1 MAKLAR
7 LSVTAV
13 DGGLGILGPDAT
25 GRIAAI
31 GVAGAG
37 VATKKVLT
45 FGDPDTA
52 HKDLKTGPLR
62 DFVTTALTLAGTTC
76 YAYAL
81 APAASTGTAAVART
95 AGDGTQTPTIK
106 AGSIARSA
114 YDIVIRITA
123 PGGHGDAKFQLS
135 IDGAAWGT
143 EVMMSAAVP
152 GGYEIADT
160 GITITFPED
169 GSTASNSYAVGD
181 VFTVTSKYPQ
191 ASRAD
196 AMAAVETLMRDPT
209 LDFETIVV
217 TGPSAADFWSGLST
231 LLAGLRPSAAQG
243 VPRWV
248 YVQCQ
253 AARPGDDAAAW
264 VTAQTVAG
272 RGSTVDAR
280 LLVHGGWCM
289 AADAITGR
297 QDLRPSMDVVAGR
310 IAGLQPWVPPDWV
323 KLGQLAGVTELRP
336 ADLTDTQ
343 IAQMQTA
350 GYAMLRR
357 HFGLRGVYVA
367 RGQMLVE
374 DTSDFGTVERRRVM
388 DYACRRVYAAQLQHL
403 NSAVTLSADGQ
414 PEGLELFLA
423 ESERPLREMQA
434 EKWISSYSLDVLR
447 GNILADETLRTRIRI
462 VPLGKAS
469 QIETEVA
476 YRNPLLAAQEAG
488 EEESGNGQ

>member
-7 LSVTAV
+7 LNVTAV

-31 GVAGAG
+31 GVAGPN
-37 VATKKVLT
+37 VATGKVLT
-45 FGDPDTA
+45 FGDPNAAADQ
-52 HKDLKTGPLR
+52 LVIGPLR
-62 DFVTTALTLAGTTC
+62 DFVTTALSLAGTTC
-76 YAYAL
+76 YAYPL
-81 APAASTGTAAVART
+81 APGAGTGTAEVAKTTDKGGGGTVTVGAGSVART
-95 AGDGTQTPTIK
+95 A
-106 AGSIARSA
+106 
-114 YDIVIRITA
+114 YDITIRIVTGGAGATA
-123 PGGHGDAKFQLS
+123 AFQVS
-135 IDGAAWGT
+135 IDGGGWGDDT
-143 EVMMSAAVP
+143 TVP
-152 GGYEIADT
+152 VGDYVIPDT
-160 GITITFPED
+160 GITLTFANGNPAGD
-169 GSTASNSYAVGD
+169 SYKAGE

-191 ASRAD
+191 ASKAD

-217 TGPSAADFWSGLST
+217 TGPSAADFWSGLSMK
-231 LLAGLRPSAAQG
+231 LKALRPSAAQG

-253 AARPGDDAAAW
+253 AARPGDAAAAW
-264 VTAQTVAG
+264 VTAQAGAG

-323 KLGQLAGVTELRP
+323 KLGRLAGVTELRP

-357 HFGLRGVYVA
+357 HFGLRGLYVA

-476 YRNPLLAAQEAG
+476 YRNPLLAAQGAG

>member
-31 GVAGAG
+31 GCAGAS
-37 VATKKVLT
+37 VALKEVLT

-52 HKDLKTGPLR
+52 HRNLKTGPLR

-81 APAASTGTAAVART
+81 APATTTGAAAVAKT
-95 AGDGTQTPTIK
+95 TDGGGTQTPTIK

-123 PGGHGDAKFQLS
+123 PGARGAAEFQLS
-135 IDGAAWGT
+135 IDGAAWGAET
-143 EVMMSAAVP
+143 VVP
-152 GGYEIADT
+152 GAPGEYEIPDT
-160 GITITFPED
+160 GITVVFPED
-169 GSTASNSYAVGD
+169 GTPADSYATGD

-191 ASRAD
+191 ASGSD
-196 AMAAVETLMRDPT
+196 VLAAVETLMRDPT
-209 LDFETIVV
+209 LDFETIAV
-217 TGPSAADFWSGLST
+217 TGPSAAGFWSGLSMK
-231 LLAGLRPSAAQG
+231 LAELRPSAAQG

-253 AARPGDDAAAW
+253 AAGPAADTAAW
-264 VTAQTVAG
+264 VTAQTGAG

-280 LLVHGGWCM
+280 LLVHGGWCR
-289 AADAITGR
+289 AADAVTGR
-297 QDLRPSMDVVAGR
+297 QDVRPSMDTVAGR

-323 KLGQLAGVTELRP
+323 RLGQLTGVTELHP
-336 ADLTDTQ
+336 ADLTDVQ
-343 IAQMQTA
+343 IAALQAA

-374 DTSDFGTVERRRVM
+374 ATSDFGAVERRRVM
-388 DYACRRVYAAQLQHL
+388 DYACRRVYAAQLRHL
-403 NSAVTLSADGQ
+403 NSAVTLAADGQ

-476 YRNPLLAAQEAG
+476 YRNPLLAAQAAG
-488 EEESGNGQ
+488 EEEADGQ

>member
-7 LSVTAV
+7 LNVTAV

-31 GVAGAG
+31 GCAGPAVA
-37 VATKKVLT
+37 VKKVLT

-81 APAASTGTAAVART
+81 APGVGTGAAEVAKTTDKSGGGAVTVKGGSVART
-95 AGDGTQTPTIK
+95 A
-106 AGSIARSA
+106 
-114 YDIVIRITA
+114 YDIAIRIVT
-123 PGGHGDAKFQLS
+123 GGAGGNDAAFQMS
-135 IDGAAWGT
+135 IDGGGWGDNT
-143 EVMMSAAVP
+143 AVP
-152 GGYEIADT
+152 VGDYVIPDT
-160 GITITFPED
+160 GITLTFANGNPAND
-169 GSTASNSYAVGD
+169 SYKAGE

-191 ASRAD
+191 ATSAD
-196 AMAAVETLMRDPT
+196 VMEAVETLMRDPT

-217 TGPSAADFWSGLST
+217 TGPSAAPFWSALST
-231 LLAGLRPSAAQG
+231 KLKALRPSAAQG

-253 AARPGDDAAAW
+253 AVRPGDDTAAW
-264 VTAQTVAG
+264 VTAQTG